1 METFLNI
8 ILIIVLTIVV
18 AGVIVFVSYWNKKTA
33 DHQVRIS
40 LALCIIL
47 MRCLSLELLFIFIM
61 LYTNEC
67 PVFVWFYLPCMLAVD
82 IISLTVFYQFK
93 ITDNKT
99 GFYYQNSFGK
109 CKRYEYT
116 EVSCFSIGRTYTF
129 YLQDGK
135 R

>member
-1 METFLNI
+1 MHYFNAV
-8 ILIIVLTIVV
+8 LIIGV
-18 AGVIVFVSYWNKKTA
+18 AFFLFYYVIYKRMPSF
-33 DHQVRIS
+33 R
-40 LALCIIL
+40 
-47 MRCLSLELLFIFIM
+47 FG
-61 LYTNEC
+61 
-67 PVFVWFYLPCMLAVD
+67 FYLPCMLAVD